1 MKHRTLP
8 SVILANIRSLTDEL
22 QANINPMYEYWTAS
36 SQAFT
41 ETWLNEN
48 DGDDASHIDG
58 FDSPIRL
65 YRDSVLKESR
75 RGRASASM

>member
-22 QANINPMYEYWTAS
+22 QANINHMYEYWTAS
-36 SQAFT
+36 SLAFT
-41 ETWLNEN
+41 EMWLNEN
-48 DGDDASHIDG
+48 NGDDASHIDG
-58 FDSPIRL
+58 FDSPIKL

-75 RGRASASM
+75 RGRASATM